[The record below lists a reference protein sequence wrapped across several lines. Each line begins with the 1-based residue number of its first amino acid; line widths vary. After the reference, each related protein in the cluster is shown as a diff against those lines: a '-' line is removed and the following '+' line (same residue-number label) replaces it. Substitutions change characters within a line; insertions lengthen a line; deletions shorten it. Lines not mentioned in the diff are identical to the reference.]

1 MARVYFL
8 YRSQKDKAALKVR
21 IQLENNKQ
29 QFEANTQIHT
39 TKIFWNDTRKKQRGL
54 SGIEKN
60 EIAAINKKLDPLE
73 NYILEKFEIDN
84 PKPEQKEWL
93 KLTLIDYYN
102 PTDETDIKRSDLLT
116 DNIQHIIDTANIR
129 KNAQNNLGLSKSRI
143 NSYKNLLKII
153 ERYQEKKQ
161 SLRIKDFNQTFANN
175 FLKWLI
181 SDNGY
186 ADSYALKKIDDLKAV
201 CRDAE
206 IDNIEVNKQLSKIKG
221 GKISNENI
229 IYLNE
234 FELEKIEN
242 LTLESDKLENAR
254 KFLLLGCHI
263 GQRGSDLLSLTA
275 SNIKNRNGLNVIELE
290 QQKTKAKIS
299 IPILDKTAE
308 IIKNGLPKKISIQ
321 NFNFYIKELC
331 KIAELNEPTKGRKA
345 AVRKEVKRVKGEKKQ
360 GHIRRKLGTYPK
372 HELTSSHI
380 CRRSFASNLYGKMPT
395 SLIMRI
401 TGHKTE
407 KMLLQYIGKSDLDY
421 AQQIADFYELQK
433 LKAKRETTLKV
444 VNQ

>member
-1 MARVYFL
+1 
-8 YRSQKDKAALKVR
+8 
-21 IQLENNKQ
+21 
-29 QFEANTQIHT
+29 
-39 TKIFWNDTRKKQRGL
+39 
-54 SGIEKN
+54 
-60 EIAAINKKLDPLE
+60 
-73 NYILEKFEIDN
+73 
-84 PKPEQKEWL
+84 
-93 KLTLIDYYN
+93 
-102 PTDETDIKRSDLLT
+102 
-116 DNIQHIIDTANIR
+116 
-129 KNAQNNLGLSKSRI
+129 
-143 NSYKNLLKII
+143 
-153 ERYQEKKQ
+153 
-161 SLRIKDFNQTFANN
+161 
-175 FLKWLI
+175 
-181 SDNGY
+181 
-186 ADSYALKKIDDLKAV
+186 LKKIDDLKAV

-206 IDNIEVNKQLSKIKG
+206 TDNIEVNKQLSKIKG

-234 FELEKIEN
+234 SELEKIEN

-254 KFLLLGCHI
+254 KWLLLGCNL
-263 GQRGSDLLSLTA
+263 GQRGSDLLSLSA
-275 SNIKNRNGLNVIELE
+275 SNIKTRNGLHVIELE

-299 IPILDKTAE
+299 IPVLDKTAE